1 MSHDDIITI
10 HADILQLT
18 DVAVLLECA
27 GDKVWLPL
35 SQIDFDGERGDTD
48 VPITLPEWLGD
59 DKGLSDG
66 DGMTR
71 AKVTDFNTGTPKRE
85 DDGKNCRNCA
95 LSVLADDENAPMPSE
110 CQECTRS
117 GLVGGSKDNWT
128 DNGEEPELPGDPPD
142 ITRIT
147 LTMIE
152 FSEDG
157 ETVLTED
164 RHGNRWELSTLDFL
178 QDGDDLDSGDTVLC
192 YIRNSAL
199 AAEGC
204 TLRPDEPEDQEPV
217 TDSEDGEDE
226 PDTPSRPAEASFLKT
241 ETITVS
247 VPLDLEERESVGDRM
262 ASALEK
268 ISELEDDLDSYRKS
282 INAEIKSL
290 QKDAEKA
297 RKEWQEGKIEQ
308 EVYCDVMADYDAE
321 AIIWLVHDTSKEMKR
336 RAMTA
341 EERQYWLPIPRPG
354 DHTAAAPTE
363 PTEERPAPVAMG
375 TPKTCITCGSLA
387 NRDGDD
393 LPETCQACAQANNG
407 EDDNWHP
414 IRECRTCI
422 HSHTQVNMPPC
433 AGCALNVEEA
443 QRGDTD
449 AWEWKDEESTDDA
462 AAPDEAASTPE
473 ADPDESSEGGTEAP
487 SEAVEEE
494 PEAGE
499 DIPTLAEEN

>member
-18 DVAVLLECA
+18 DAAVLVECE
-27 GDKVWLPL
+27 GDEVWLPL
-35 SQIDFDGERGDTD
+35 SQIDFCGERGDTD

-66 DGMTR
+66 DGMARTT
-71 AKVTDFNTGTPKRE
+71 VTDFKTGTTKRE
-85 DDGKNCRNCA
+85 EDR
-95 LSVLADDENAPMPSE
+95 ENP
-110 CQECTRS
+110 
-117 GLVGGSKDNWT
+117 D
-128 DNGEEPELPGDPPD
+128 LPGDPPD
-142 ITRIT
+142 TTRVT
-147 LTMIE
+147 LTMVE

-341 EERQYWLPIPRPG
+341 EERQYRLPIPRPG

-363 PTEERPAPVAMG
+363 PTEKRPAPVAMG

-422 HSHTQVNMPPC
+422 HSHTQINMPPC

-443 QRGDTD
+443 QRGDAD
-449 AWEWKDEESTDDA
+449 AWEWKDEEPATD
-462 AAPDEAASTPE
+462 APDEAASTPE
-473 ADPDESSEGGTEAP
+473 ADLDESSEDGTEAP
-487 SEAVEEE
+487 QGEVEEE

-499 DIPTLAEEN
+499 VPMQAEEN

>member
-18 DVAVLLECA
+18 DAAVLLECA
-27 GDKVWLPL
+27 GDEVWLPL
-35 SQIDFDGERGDTD
+35 SQIDFCGERGDTD

-59 DKGLSDG
+59 DNGLSDG
-66 DGMTR
+66 DGMAR
-71 AKVTDFNTGTPKRE
+71 ATVTDFKTGTTKRE
-85 DDGKNCRNCA
+85 
-95 LSVLADDENAPMPSE
+95 
-110 CQECTRS
+110 
-117 GLVGGSKDNWT
+117 
-128 DNGEEPELPGDPPD
+128 
-142 ITRIT
+142 
-147 LTMIE
+147 
-152 FSEDG
+152 
-157 ETVLTED
+157 ED
-164 RHGNRWELSTLDFL
+164 R
-178 QDGDDLDSGDTVLC
+178 
-192 YIRNSAL
+192 
-199 AAEGC
+199 
-204 TLRPDEPEDQEPV
+204 
-217 TDSEDGEDE
+217 EDE

-341 EERQYWLPIPRPG
+341 EERQYRLPIPRPG

-407 EDDNWHP
+407 EDDSWHP

-449 AWEWKDEESTDDA
+449 AWEWMDEESTDDA
-462 AAPDEAASTPE
+462 AAPDEAASAPE
-473 ADPDESSEGGTEAP
+473 ADPESSEGGTEAP

>member
-18 DVAVLLECA
+18 DAAVLLECA
-27 GDKVWLPL
+27 GDEVWLPL
-35 SQIDFDGERGDTD
+35 SQIDFCGERGDTD

-59 DKGLSDG
+59 DNGLSDG
-66 DGMTR
+66 DGMCR
-71 AKVTDFNTGTPKRE
+71 ATVTDFNTGTTKHE

-95 LSVLADDENAPMPSE
+95 LCEDAENAPLPEE
-110 CQECTRS
+110 CRECTRS
-117 GLVGGSKDNWT
+117 GIGGGTKDNWT
-128 DNGEEPELPGDPPD
+128 DNGEEPDLPGDPPD
-142 ITRIT
+142 TTRVT
-147 LTMIE
+147 LTMVE

-164 RHGNRWELSTLDFL
+164 RHGNRWELSTSDFL
-178 QDGDDLDSGDTVLC
+178 QDGDDLDPGDTVLC

-204 TLRPDEPEDQEPV
+204 TLRPDEPEDREPV

-226 PDTPSRPAEASFLKT
+226 PDTPSRPAETSFLKT

-341 EERQYWLPIPRPG
+341 EERQYRLPIPRPG
-354 DHTAAAPTE
+354 DHTAAASDESTD
-363 PTEERPAPVAMG
+363 ERPAPVAMG

-387 NRDGDD
+387 NRDGDE

-449 AWEWKDEESTDDA
+449 AWEWMDEESTDDA
-462 AAPDEAASTPE
+462 TAPDEAASAPE
-473 ADPDESSEGGTEAP
+473 ADPESSEGGTEAP

>member
-1 MSHDDIITI
+1 MSHDDMITI

-18 DVAVLLECA
+18 DAAVLVECE
-27 GDKVWLPL
+27 GDEVWLPL
-35 SQIDFDGERGDTD
+35 SQLDFDGERGDTD

-66 DGMTR
+66 DGMAR
-71 AKVTDFNTGTPKRE
+71 AKVTELHPAPDTSHG
-85 DDGKNCRNCA
+85 CRKCA
-95 LSVLADDENAPMPSE
+95 HYSDDENYFPDV
-110 CQECTRS
+110 CRECT
-117 GLVGGSKDNWT
+117 LCNADGSKDNWT
-128 DNGEEPELPGDPPD
+128 DNGEEPELPSDPPD
-142 ITRIT
+142 TTRIT

-164 RHGNRWELSTLDFL
+164 RHGNRWVLSTSDFV
-178 QDGDDLDSGDTVLC
+178 QDGDDLDQGDTVLC
-192 YIRNSAL
+192 YVQNSAL

-204 TLRPDEPEDQEPV
+204 TLRPDEQEAHPVADEDDE
-217 TDSEDGEDE
+217 TSEDTVE
-226 PDTPSRPAEASFLKT
+226 TSFLKT

-308 EVYCDVMADYDAE
+308 EVYCDVMADYGAE
-321 AIIWLVHDTSKEMKR
+321 AIIWLVHDTNKEMKR

-341 EERQYWLPIPRPG
+341 EERQYRLPIPRPG

-393 LPETCQACAQANNG
+393 LPETCQTCAQANNG

-414 IRECRTCI
+414 ISECRTCI
-422 HSHTQVNMPPC
+422 HSHTQINMPPC
-433 AGCALNVEEA
+433 SGCVLNVEET

-449 AWEWKDEESTDDA
+449 AWEWKDEEFTGDA
-462 AAPDEAASTPE
+462 AAPDEADGAPE
-473 ADPDESSEGGTEAP
+473 SAPEESSEGGTEAP
-487 SEAVEEE
+487 RGEVEEE
-494 PEAGE
+494 PEAEE
-499 DIPTLAEEN
+499 DNPTLAEEN

>member
-1 MSHDDIITI
+1 MSHDDMITI

-18 DVAVLLECA
+18 DAAVLVECE
-27 GDKVWLPL
+27 GEEVWLPL
-35 SQIDFDGERGDTD
+35 SQIDFCGERGDTD

-66 DGMTR
+66 DGMARTT
-71 AKVTDFNTGTPKRE
+71 VTDFKTGTTKRE
-85 DDGKNCRNCA
+85 EDR
-95 LSVLADDENAPMPSE
+95 ENP
-110 CQECTRS
+110 
-117 GLVGGSKDNWT
+117 D
-128 DNGEEPELPGDPPD
+128 LPGDPPD
-142 ITRIT
+142 TTRVT
-147 LTMIE
+147 LTMVE

-341 EERQYWLPIPRPG
+341 EERQYRLPIPRPG

-363 PTEERPAPVAMG
+363 PTEKRPAPVAMG

-422 HSHTQVNMPPC
+422 HSHTQINMPPC

-443 QRGDTD
+443 QRGDAD
-449 AWEWKDEESTDDA
+449 AWEWKDEEPATD
-462 AAPDEAASTPE
+462 APDEAASTPE
-473 ADPDESSEGGTEAP
+473 ADLDESSEDGTEAP
-487 SEAVEEE
+487 QGEVEEE

-499 DIPTLAEEN
+499 VPMQAEEN

>member
-18 DVAVLLECA
+18 DAAVLVECE
-27 GDKVWLPL
+27 GDEVWLPL
-35 SQIDFDGERGDTD
+35 SQIDFCGERGDTD

-66 DGMTR
+66 DGMARTT
-71 AKVTDFNTGTPKRE
+71 VTDFNTGTTKRE
-85 DDGKNCRNCA
+85 EDR
-95 LSVLADDENAPMPSE
+95 ENP
-110 CQECTRS
+110 
-117 GLVGGSKDNWT
+117 D
-128 DNGEEPELPGDPPD
+128 LPGDPPD
-142 ITRIT
+142 TTRVT
-147 LTMIE
+147 LTIIS

-157 ETVLTED
+157 EVALVED
-164 RHGNRWELSTLDFL
+164 RHGNQWNLSTLDFL

-204 TLRPDEPEDQEPV
+204 TLRPDEPEEREPV

-226 PDTPSRPAEASFLKT
+226 PDTPSRPAETSFLKT

-308 EVYCDVMADYDAE
+308 EVYCDVMADYGAE
-321 AIIWLVHDTSKEMKR
+321 AIIWLVHDTNKEMKR

-341 EERQYWLPIPRPG
+341 EERQYRLPIPRPG

-393 LPETCQACAQANNG
+393 LPETCQTCAQANNG

-462 AAPDEAASTPE
+462 AAPDEADGAPE
-473 ADPDESSEGGTEAP
+473 SALEESSEGGTEAP
-487 SEAVEEE
+487 RGEVEEE
-494 PEAGE
+494 PEAEE
-499 DIPTLAEEN
+499 DSPTLAEEN